1 MFTSEN
7 IAEHVENV
15 ATNVESVTS
24 VAVNS
29 TVESVNASLS
39 MFQQLQEK
47 GISLLLEYGPKIIVA
62 SLILWISLKIINF
75 ICRRLDKLLTRR
87 NVDTSLRP
95 FIVSVTSIGLKILV
109 ALSVISIIG
118 IPMTSFITL
127 IGAMG
132 LAIGMAFSGTLS
144 NVAGGVV
151 LLILRPFKVGDTIM
165 AQTFEG
171 TVKSI
176 QIFNTILVTGDNKTV
191 IIPNG
196 ALATGNIINYSTME
210 NRRIDINIKLAH
222 GEDIIPIQKALIE
235 IAKED
240 KRVFSEPEPTIIVTV
255 SETSVILGLRF
266 WLKNSDYWDVN
277 GDLNEKIYHY
287 LREYNVGMPYQ
298 KVNFIQK

>member
-1 MFTSEN
+1 MFSSEN
-7 IAEHVENV
+7 IADHVEKV

>member
-15 ATNVESVTS
+15 ATNVESVTT

>member
-7 IAEHVENV
+7 IADHVEKV

-47 GISLLLEYGPKIIVA
+47 GISLLLEYGPKIIVV

>member
-7 IAEHVENV
+7 IADHVENV